1 MVSFPPIRS
10 LMCVLAIAIAMPS
23 CVYDYEGDCEGDYF
37 MRLTILNHWSVTPE
51 VFPEGM
57 AYFFFPKNGGEP
69 WRFDIPGADG
79 GEVKVPNEAYRFVAL
94 NDDFRSVLLK
104 DDDSYEKM
112 EVTTVAGNL
121 FDGAG
126 DVVAASESLPA
137 RSGELDSQEVRMCP
151 DMMWSDAMPSVVVG
165 LDDLAY
171 TVRHIPDGDEEMMK
185 SRGMILPTIMHP
197 IVSTYHFTISDV
209 VNLNGV
215 KRVCGAM
222 SGLAASVNLAGYRHS
237 SEAVTVPVGVRRVDD
252 TTLGGE
258 FLTFGLPSAAEV
270 KTVLSLF
277 VWLSDGRRI
286 NYEFDVTG
294 QTATAPDPMNVW
306 IRLDGLELPES
317 EPSSGA
323 FDVSVDTWNT
333 IVINIYG

>member
-23 CVYDYEGDCEGDYF
+23 CVYDYEGDCEGDYY
-37 MRLTILNHWSVTPE
+37 MRLTIKNHWTVTPE

-57 AYFFFPKNGGEP
+57 AYFFFPQSGGEP

-94 NDDFRSVLLK
+94 NDDFTSVLLK
-104 DDDSYEKM
+104 DGDSYETM

-121 FDGAG
+121 LDGA
-126 DVVAASESLPA
+126 DDAVAASESLPS
-137 RSGELDSQEVRMCP
+137 RSGDLDRQEVRMCP

-165 LDDLAY
+165 LDELTY
-171 TVRHIPDGDEEMMK
+171 TMSHIPDGDEEMMK
-185 SRGMILPTIMHP
+185 SHGMILPTMMHP
-197 IVSTYHFTISDV
+197 IVSTYHFTVSGV
-209 VNLNGV
+209 ANLSGV
-215 KRVCGAM
+215 KRICGAM
-222 SGLAASVNLAGYRHS
+222 SGLAASINLAGCCHS
-237 SEAVTVPVGVRRVDD
+237 SEVVTVPVGVRRVDD
-252 TTLGGE
+252 TTLGGD
-258 FLTFGLPSAAEV
+258 FLTFGLPSDTEV
-270 KTVLSLF
+270 KNVLSLF
-277 VWLSDGRRI
+277 VWLTDGRRI
-286 NYEFDVTG
+286 NYEFDVTE
-294 QTATAPDPMNVW
+294 QTTAAPDPMNVW
-306 IRLDGLELPES
+306 IRIDGLNIPES